1 LNTLK
6 RSIPIL
12 VGFGLLAFFLRGVD
26 LQGIWGLM
34 KNSNLWLVLGGL
46 GAILVMI
53 YIKGI
58 RWSLLLWMQGY
69 RYSVWNCFLIYM
81 NSLFW
86 GSVTPGRAG
95 DFIKVV
101 YLKEDLKQSMGFGMS
116 SVFSDRV
123 FDLYILLVM
132 GGLGLL
138 LYPLPQ
144 DPNLVHSVEVFFVV
158 LVGVSVL
165 VLNQK
170 IGGVF
175 LKAIFQKMMG
185 EGLKARTDQAFED
198 FHRGMQAYY
207 RPAIL
212 GPVALTVCSYTAYFF
227 GCYLLAVSMGIQ
239 INVFYLAFVVSVVNI
254 VSLLTFAGMGT
265 REGALILLFRIVDL
279 SKEQALAYSFMT
291 FIVGVL
297 IISLLGFVCY
307 LAKPMKWK
315 KKSDEL

>member
-1 LNTLK
+1 
-6 RSIPIL
+6 
-12 VGFGLLAFFLRGVD
+12 
-26 LQGIWGLM
+26 M

>member
-1 LNTLK
+1 LK